1 MYLIYIKG
9 SPHLAMGLRAHPAR
23 TFIDLPQPH
32 HTKCRFR
39 HYRAPDAS
47 PLMVSS
53 DRVVV
58 SRGPD
63 MQVDATRADA
73 GTAAARLLKT
83 ALQQS
88 IKSTSEAPKAVPK
101 PLKTVQGPPPEFK
114 PRKDI
119 NMGYSIGES
128 SVPPLKG

>member
-1 MYLIYIKG
+1 
-9 SPHLAMGLRAHPAR
+9 
-23 TFIDLPQPH
+23 
-32 HTKCRFR
+32 
-39 HYRAPDAS
+39 
-47 PLMVSS
+47 
-53 DRVVV
+53 
-58 SRGPD
+58 

-88 IKSTSEAPKAVPK
+88 IKSTSETPKAAK

-114 PRKDI
+114 PRKEI

-128 SVPPLKG
+128 SVPHP

>member
-1 MYLIYIKG
+1 MLTLRGHSSIYLSHTTLNVASATIV
-9 SPHLAMGLRAHPAR
+9 
-23 TFIDLPQPH
+23 LP
-32 HTKCRFR
+32 TLVRF
-39 HYRAPDAS
+39 
-47 PLMVSS
+47 LLVSS